1 MSKPSECGS
10 LAHLHSM
17 IVDRI
22 PDAVVAVGRDGC
34 IMSWNRAAERLFGL
48 SADAVLGRRAHD
60 VQLSPWFS
68 AEEEA
73 AIASAAE
80 RGEVLRREGFRSAGN
95 GGPVHLELSIAPLAA
110 PDGVPAGTLVVMRDI
125 SGAKQKERALEQRIE
140 ALRRASDR
148 LRLSEA
154 LIPICAHCKQIRDPG
169 GSWHEMDAY
178 LHDQFGAKFT
188 HGICPACI
196 TRLHPDYCVRPPTA
210 A

>member
-17 IVDRI
+17 IVAQM
-22 PDAVVAVGRDGC
+22 PDAVIAIGRDGR
-34 IMSWNRAAERLFGL
+34 IVSWNSAAERLFGL
-48 SADAVLGRRAHD
+48 SADAVLGRRVHD

-68 AEEEA
+68 REEEA
-73 AIASAAE
+73 IIASMVE
-80 RGEVLRREGFRSAGN
+80 RGEVLRCEGLRPAGN
-95 GGPVHLELSIAPLAA
+95 GGFIHLELSIAPLAA
-110 PDGVPAGTLVVMRDI
+110 PDGAPAGTLVVIRDI
-125 SGAKQKERALEQRIE
+125 SGAKQKERDLEHQI
-140 ALRRASDR
+140 AIVRRASDR

-154 LIPICAHCKQIRDPG
+154 LIPICAHCKHVRDPG

>member
-17 IVDRI
+17 IVAQM
-22 PDAVVAVGRDGC
+22 PDAVIAIGRDGR
-34 IMSWNRAAERLFGL
+34 IVSWNSAAERLFGL
-48 SADAVLGRRAHD
+48 SADAVLGRRVHD

-68 AEEEA
+68 REEEA
-73 AIASAAE
+73 IIASMVE
-80 RGEVLRREGFRSAGN
+80 RGEVLRCEGLRPAGN
-95 GGPVHLELSIAPLAA
+95 GGFIHLELSIAPLAA
-110 PDGVPAGTLVVMRDI
+110 PDGAPAGTLVVIRDI
-125 SGAKQKERALEQRIE
+125 SGAKQKERDLEHQI
-140 ALRRASDR
+140 AIVRRASDR

-154 LIPICAHCKQIRDPG
+154 LIPICAHCKQVRDPG

-188 HGICPACI
+188 HGICSACI
-196 TRLHPDYCVRPPTA
+196 TRLYPDYCVRPPTA

>member
-1 MSKPSECGS
+1 MSKPSECES
-10 LAHLHSM
+10 QAHLHSM

-22 PDAVVAVGRDGC
+22 PDAVIAVGRDGC

-48 SADAVLGRRAHD
+48 SARAVLGRRPHD

-73 AIASAAE
+73 IIASAAD
-80 RGEVLRREGFRSAGN
+80 RGETLRRETLRAAGN
-95 GGPVHLELSIAPLAA
+95 GGFAYLELSITALAA
-110 PDGVPAGTLVVMRDI
+110 SDGGPAGMLVVMRDI
-125 SGAKQKERALEQRIE
+125 SGAKQKERDLEQRIE

-154 LIPICAHCKQIRDPG
+154 LIPICAHCKQVRDPG

-196 TRLHPDYCVRPPTA
+196 TRLHPEYCVRPPTA
-210 A
+210 T

>member
-17 IVDRI
+17 IVAQM
-22 PDAVVAVGRDGC
+22 PDADNAIGRDGR
-34 IMSWNRAAERLFGL
+34 IVSWNSAAERLFGL
-48 SADAVLGRRAHD
+48 SADAVLGRRVHD

-68 AEEEA
+68 REEEA
-73 AIASAAE
+73 IIASMVE
-80 RGEVLRREGFRSAGN
+80 RGEVLRCEGLRPAGN
-95 GGPVHLELSIAPLAA
+95 GGFIHLELSIAPLAA
-110 PDGVPAGTLVVMRDI
+110 PDGAPAGTLVVIRDI
-125 SGAKQKERALEQRIE
+125 SGAKQKERDLEHQI
-140 ALRRASDR
+140 AIVRRASDR

-154 LIPICAHCKQIRDPG
+154 LIPICAHCKQVRDPG

>member
-17 IVDRI
+17 IVTQI
-22 PDAVVAVGRDGC
+22 PDAVIAVGRDGC
-34 IMSWNRAAERLFGL
+34 IISWNRAAERLFGL

-60 VQLSPWFS
+60 LQLSPWFS
-68 AEEEA
+68 KEEDA
-73 AIASAAE
+73 IIASMVE
-80 RGEVLRREGFRSAGN
+80 RGEVLRREGIRPAGN
-95 GGPVHLELSIAPLAA
+95 GGFIHLELSIAPLAA
-110 PDGVPAGTLVVMRDI
+110 SDGAPAGALVVMRDI
-125 SGAKQKERALEQRIE
+125 SGTKQKEHDMEQQIE
-140 ALRRASDR
+140 ILRRASDR

-154 LIPICAHCKQIRDPG
+154 LIPICAHCKQVRDSG

-178 LHDQFGAKFT
+178 LHDRFGAKFT
-188 HGICPACI
+188 HGICPTCI

>member
-17 IVDRI
+17 IVAQM
-22 PDAVVAVGRDGC
+22 PDAVIAIGRDGR
-34 IMSWNRAAERLFGL
+34 IVSWNSAAERLFGL
-48 SADAVLGRRAHD
+48 SADAVLGRRVHD

-68 AEEEA
+68 REEEA
-73 AIASAAE
+73 IIASMVE
-80 RGEVLRREGFRSAGN
+80 RGEVLRCEGLRPAGN
-95 GGPVHLELSIAPLAA
+95 GGFIHLELSIAPLAA
-110 PDGVPAGTLVVMRDI
+110 PDGAPAGTLVVIRDI
-125 SGAKQKERALEQRIE
+125 SGAKQKERDLEHQI
-140 ALRRASDR
+140 AIVRRASDR

-154 LIPICAHCKQIRDPG
+154 LIPICAHCKQVRDPG
-169 GSWHEMDAY
+169 GSWREMDVY
-178 LHDQFGAKFT
+178 LHEQFGAKFT